1 MPRLPNDCSSACTP
15 CTGTWP
21 TSARSS
27 VCPPAL
33 QRWDTPRI
41 TACSEPVA
49 VSGHLAWWP
58 IEAKRREVGRREP
71 VHMTST
77 STLVTDIEEL
87 RFRLQGGLHEP
98 GDSYYEDSCT
108 LFNTMVNRRP
118 QYVAECLAV
127 DDVVAA
133 LAFARSHDLPVAVRA
148 GGHSVAG
155 LSLCDGGLVLDL
167 RGMADIDVDPGR
179 RIARVGGGARWA
191 DLDRATQA
199 HGLATTGGRVSTTGV
214 AGLTLGGGSGWLER
228 KHGLACDNLLAAEL
242 VTADGELVRASATEN
257 PELLWA
263 LRGGGGNFGVV
274 TALEMTLHPVGP
286 EVLAGIVLYPQE
298 RAGELLRAFR
308 DVMRDA
314 PDELSLAY
322 IALTVPED
330 PDFDP

>member
-1 MPRLPNDCSSACTP
+1 
-15 CTGTWP
+15 
-21 TSARSS
+21 
-27 VCPPAL
+27 
-33 QRWDTPRI
+33 
-41 TACSEPVA
+41 
-49 VSGHLAWWP
+49 
-58 IEAKRREVGRREP
+58 
-71 VHMTST
+71 MTST
-77 STLVTDIEEL
+77 STLVTDIDEL

-155 LSLCDGGLVLDL
+155 LSLCDDGLVLDL

-228 KHGLACDNLLAAEL
+228 KHGLACDNLVAAEL
-242 VTADGELVRASATEN
+242 VCWDGRITRTSSQEN

-263 LRGGGGNFGVV
+263 LRGGGGKFRHRHR
-274 TALEMTLHPVGP
+274 T
-286 EVLAGIVLYPQE
+286 
-298 RAGELLRAFR
+298 RAGA
-308 DVMRDA
+308 
-314 PDELSLAY
+314 
-322 IALTVPED
+322 VPART
-330 PDFDP
+330 